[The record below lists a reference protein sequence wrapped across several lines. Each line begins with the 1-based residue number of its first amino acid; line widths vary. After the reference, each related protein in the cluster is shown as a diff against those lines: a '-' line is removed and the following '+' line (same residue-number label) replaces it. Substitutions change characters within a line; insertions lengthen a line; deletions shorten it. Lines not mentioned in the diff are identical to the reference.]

1 MKGVIFSTS
10 FFILSITTII
20 SLGWY
25 TNYDNQRS
33 LINNNFKKSMIQTGY
48 ILAESENLSEEMILD
63 TLISE
68 VEGSLPHNFTY
79 HFDLL
84 GFNYDPILFR
94 VKLQCNSKNGLYNI
108 ILEETLI
115 EKEIEDEKK

>member
-10 FFILSITTII
+10 FFILSITLFFA
-20 SLGWY
+20 LGWY
-25 TNYDNQRS
+25 VNFDNQRS

-48 ILAESENLSEEMILD
+48 ILAEIEDVNKDLVLD

-68 VEGSLPHNFTY
+68 VEGSLPHNFYY

-84 GFNYDPILFR
+84 GFNSDPFLIR

-115 EKEIEDEKK
+115 EKEIEDAKK